1 MIPWEFY
8 VYKNALGNLMA
19 NTEPKSFYY
28 RQAKKELNFLEWM
41 LKKLWKKSLKI
52 WELQE
57 VETVLR
63 V

>member
-8 VYKNALGNLMA
+8 VYKNALANLMA

-41 LKKLWKKSLKI
+41 LKKLIRYK
-52 WELQE
+52 
-57 VETVLR
+57 R
-63 V
+63 